1 MFFGKVRSRRPSQSQ
16 EQPFWPRNGQGERRE
31 WWLWASAIVVTLLLT
46 AGMASFSY
54 LFEQS
59 DPNFS
64 FYLRQSVRGLVGL
77 VFLFDLYT
85 IYQQIQ
91 IQRIRRQLSERE
103 ELYRLISEN
112 AEDLI
117 AVVDTEGK
125 RLYNSPGYKKVF
137 GYTHEELQGSP
148 VADQI
153 HPDDSDRVIE
163 ARKQAFDTGASI
175 RIEYRFRRKDGE
187 WRILESTGSP
197 VQSTLG
203 GSEKL
208 VIVSRDITERK
219 HAEEI
224 LRQREEQLRQ
234 AQKMEAVGRLSGG
247 IAHDF
252 NNLLGV
258 IIGYS
263 EDIEVRTSHGDPLRK
278 SAQEILKAA
287 QRAASLTQQLLAFSR
302 QQVLQPSV
310 LPLNLL
316 VSDMGKM
323 LQRLIGAHIDLTTK
337 LDPAV
342 GRIKADQSQI
352 EQVIVNLVVNARDA
366 MPEGGMLLI
375 ETASVYLN
383 ESQARGLPFLLPGPH
398 VVLTVTDTGIGMD
411 EETQKHIFEPF
422 FTTKET
428 GKGTGLGL
436 ATVYGVVK
444 QSGGIVGVHSRPG
457 KGSTFK
463 IYLPQVDEQPTAH
476 KDDPC
481 ATEVLSGSE
490 TILIVENE
498 QALLELTSGVL
509 ARSGYKVLSARN
521 GIEAIGI
528 ARSFD
533 GPINLLLT
541 DIMMPKLNGHS
552 LARHVTAL
560 RPGIRVIF
568 MTGHSDV
575 DETPLEAVPSDSE
588 CLQKPFHRDT
598 LIRKVRQ
605 ALDLV
610 EMPVRG

>member
-1 MFFGKVRSRRPSQSQ
+1 MVMSFGKAHPNPTSL
-16 EQPFWPRNGQGERRE
+16 WPRSGQVDRRQ

-46 AGMASFSY
+46 GGMASFTY
-54 LFEQS
+54 LFDQS
-59 DPNFS
+59 DPDFS
-64 FYLRQSVRGLVGL
+64 FSLRQSVRGLVAL

-91 IQRIRRQLSERE
+91 IQRMRRQLSERE

-117 AVVDTEGK
+117 AVIDVQGR
-125 RLYNSPGYKKVF
+125 RLYNSPGYQKVF
-137 GYTHEELQGSP
+137 GYTHKELQGVP
-148 VADQI
+148 IIDQI
-153 HPDDSDRVIE
+153 HPDDAKRVVE
-163 ARKQAFDTGASI
+163 ARDQAFATDTSV
-175 RIEYRFRRKDGE
+175 RVEYRFQHKNGD

-197 VQSTLG
+197 VQN
-203 GSEKL
+203 GSGQSKKL
-208 VIVSRDITERK
+208 IVVSRDITDRK
-219 HAEEI
+219 HAEEM

-302 QQVLQPSV
+302 QQVLQPGV

-552 LARHVTAL
+552 LARHVGAL

-568 MTGHSDV
+568 MTGHSEV
-575 DETPLEAVPSDSE
+575 DEKPLEAVPSDSE

-605 ALDLV
+605 ALDLA
-610 EMPVRG
+610 EMQVRG